1 MAKNSGKRF
10 EEDFNISCE
19 VQNLCITRLYDTMG
33 GFTAVSN
40 ICDYINY
47 LYPNIFYME
56 LKSTAT
62 GTLPLNHISKNQKDG
77 LTNKTKYDGVI
88 PGVLI
93 KYSKFD
99 EHYFVHINELNRLAK
114 TGAKSI
120 SRNHIKNGDIEA
132 TPMYGTKKI
141 VTYVYDVEDLLR
153 RLIIKYGK
161 QL

>member
-1 MAKNSGKRF
+1 
-10 EEDFNISCE
+10 
-19 VQNLCITRLYDTMG
+19 MG

-88 PGVLI
+88 PGVLRI
-93 KYSKFD
+93 TSYNVC
-99 EHYFVHINELNRLAK
+99 Y
-114 TGAKSI
+114 
-120 SRNHIKNGDIEA
+120 
-132 TPMYGTKKI
+132 TK
-141 VTYVYDVEDLLR
+141 LLR
-153 RLIIKYGK
+153 MKFFVPLRT
-161 QL
+161 